1 MLTINH
7 TICPECSIGCGLNV
21 ISKDGII
28 VGINPFKNHEINE
41 GKNCKNC
48 TDYINKI
55 STLEDKTFNYENVIE
70 DIKNRI
76 NNADNSKITILT
88 SGNTD
93 NNDLDNLIK
102 FADEKGFNLF
112 SYEYEFTK
120 INNELIASYDE
131 VEKADQIITIGDI
144 FRKNSLIGRRII
156 HAKENGAK
164 TINIYTETNLTGF
177 NSDEFKQIDSCDK
190 LGEIINSIDLTDNTI
205 IIINEISSKQDYEN
219 LIQSVEEKNIKILP
233 LLQHPNSYSILEK
246 TESLSKEELTN
257 KIQDSELLIL
267 VNEDPREYLDEE
279 ILEGKDIVSLTQ
291 NGVDIGL
298 NVPLKVWCQKDMSFT
313 NSAGLTQ
320 EYSDAINDDENTL
333 KTLSEVIE
341 LL

>member
-55 STLEDKTFNYENVIE
+55 SALENKTFNYEEVIS
-70 DIKNRI
+70 DIKGML
-76 NNADNSKITILT
+76 NNTDADKITILT

-102 FADEKGFNLF
+102 FADEKGFDLI

-120 INNELIASYDE
+120 INPEIIASYDE

-156 HAKENGAK
+156 HAQQNGAK

-177 NSDEFKQIDSCDK
+177 NSDEFRQIDSCDQ
-190 LGEIINSIDLTDNTI
+190 LDEIVNSIDLTDNTI
-205 IIINEISSKQDYEN
+205 IIINEISSKQNYEN
-219 LIQSVEEKNIKILP
+219 LIKFVEEKGIKVLP
-233 LLQHPNSYSILEK
+233 LLKHPNSYSILEK
-246 TESLSKEELTN
+246 TESLSKDELAN
-257 KIQDSELLIL
+257 KIQDSELLLL
-267 VNEDPREYLDEE
+267 VNEDPREYLEND
-279 ILEGKDIVSLTQ
+279 IFEGKEVVSLTQ
-291 NGVDIGL
+291 NCTDIGIK
-298 NVPLKVWCQKDMSFT
+298 VPLKVWCQKDTSFT

-320 EYSDAINDDENTL
+320 EYSDAINDDDNTL
-333 KTLSEVIE
+333 KTLSEVLK